1 LKTVEEVKQLIN
13 QRLIELKELPSS
25 VWICKELEVLLAIID
40 EPPPCTHPN
49 RRFFDLANTI
59 KLAFLTMAGSI
70 GATNH
75 RELMKSECCAVVAKF
90 CPDCGE
96 KLND

>member
-1 LKTVEEVKQLIN
+1 MKTVEEVKQLIN

-40 EPPPCTHPN
+40 EPPPCTHSKLIYWSGAVLAPG
-49 RRFFDLANTI
+49 DLPKGWYSVRNNNNTALD
-59 KLAFLTMAGSI
+59 KYS
-70 GATNH
+70 
-75 RELMKSECCAVVAKF
+75 F

>member
-1 LKTVEEVKQLIN
+1 MKTAEEVKQLIN

-25 VWICKELEVLLAIID
+25 VWICKELEVLLTIID
-40 EPPPCTHPN
+40 EPLPCTHIYGV
-49 RRFFDLANTI
+49 DEHNTD
-59 KLAFLTMAGSI
+59 T
-70 GATNH
+70 GAIYYRNF
-75 RELMKSECCAVVAKF
+75 KF

>member
-1 LKTVEEVKQLIN
+1 MRTIEEVKQLIN

-40 EPPPCTHPN
+40 EPPPCTHIKGIGNMRHPTAGWMPF
-49 RRFFDLANTI
+49 RAYVDHEWKPSEIVFDT
-59 KLAFLTMAGSI
+59 F
-70 GATNH
+70 
-75 RELMKSECCAVVAKF
+75 KF
-90 CPDCGE
+90 CPYCGE